1 MIKVQ
6 NHQEHTLM
14 IVMFTNNIGMKALIN
29 INGEDTE

>member
-14 IVMFTNNIGMKALIN
+14 IVMFMNNIGIKALVL
-29 INGEDTE
+29 INGEDIE